1 MILYIFTGEE
11 QVLRKWQWEVDV
23 LSMLNREAK
32 QMRCEVPSIKAKYK
46 RRKENDRVRDS
57 RQ

>member
-32 QMRCEVPSIKAKYK
+32 TNEMRGALH
-46 RRKENDRVRDS
+46 
-57 RQ
+57 